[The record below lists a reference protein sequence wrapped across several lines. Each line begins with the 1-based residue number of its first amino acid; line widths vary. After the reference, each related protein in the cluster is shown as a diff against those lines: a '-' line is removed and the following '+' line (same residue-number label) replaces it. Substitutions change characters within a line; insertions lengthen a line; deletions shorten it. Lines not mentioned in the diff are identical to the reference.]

1 MSKQQITNV
10 EGKVIQFIEIEEV
23 SSSETGENY
32 KAVRIVLKN
41 NEWLE
46 FKFQADVTM
55 KMARVA

>member
-46 FKFQADVTM
+46 FKFQANVTM
-55 KMARVA
+55 KTARVA

>member
-32 KAVRIVLKN
+32 KAVRIAFKN

-46 FKFQADVTM
+46 FKFQANVTM
-55 KMARVA
+55 KTARVA

>member
-32 KAVRIVLKN
+32 KAVRIVFKN

-46 FKFQADVTM
+46 FKFQANVTM
-55 KMARVA
+55 QTARVA